1 MSKRTPGSKYQMKIA
16 KKRYDEERER
26 YRVKLRRRRQESEQ

>member
-1 MSKRTPGSKYQMKIA
+1 MSKRTPGSKYQMKIG